1 MLALK
6 KNKLLLKWIKIKTNQ
21 KIIIKKRIKKIKEY
35 LEENAVS
42 FPLK

>member
-21 KIIIKKRIKKIKEY
+21 KIIIKKHIKKIKEY

-42 FPLK
+42 FPFK